1 MYRNKSG
8 PNIFHNNYF
17 QLKTNNLS
25 SIIEPNRINKVNFL
39 KFQPR
44 IKITKKNLSD
54 LSNSIIADDYNNS
67 QNNNIYY
74 KHYKTYTLFDNKN
87 IKRHRM
93 NKTSSSLDRLLTNLK
108 NEIFE
113 MSQSILNDKNQ
124 ISNYEIS
131 DINNNEGNNF
141 KQKFNNNKIQKSF
154 ISLKSYKALNK
165 KSYIPFNKTI
175 NKNYTLSN
183 SYITNDLKDEKIN
196 SLLNEND
203 LLERKLKM
211 SNGLLP
217 ELIEKASKYEK
228 MYDDL
233 KKETM
238 KKNNQKEIDNN
249 NDSNNN
255 NNFHESNIGNLTNEL
270 NEIVGNDENVKKS
283 IDSILKSTSNQ
294 NNIKNTNFQNEENGA
309 SNQIKILVIENY
321 NFDIISEKGISYHK
335 EILNSQCEIIELRK
349 KINDLNE
356 QYKNQIENLKIE
368 KENIGKEKEQYEK
381 NIIDLRN
388 SLDNIKNQNITFNN
402 ENNRN
407 ELIDELNK
415 QIEELKKENSDLL
428 NEIGKNN
435 QNKNLY
441 ENLKNELNNK
451 NNEFKLK
458 ENQYKENISQLELK
472 INKINLK
479 QNEFKNYKISKNGNL
494 KFLSTKTKEN
504 NEIIKQYENTLKLK
518 EQEIKELKE
527 KNTNLMNELKE
538 EEEEESENEYIK
550 VIDENDIETM
560 KMTIDN
566 LRELVAEKEK
576 EIQYLKSMAESQ
588 NESLQSNNNTQEKI
602 KKYKM
607 ELENCKLQF
616 QAEMEQNNLLKQE
629 IKRLTNNE
637 N

>member
-1 MYRNKSG
+1 MQRNKSN

-25 SIIEPNRINKVNFL
+25 SIIAPNRINTVNFL

-54 LSNSIIADDYNNS
+54 LSNSIIADDYNNN
-67 QNNNIYY
+67 QIYNIHH
-74 KHYKTYTLFDNKN
+74 KNYKTYSLFDNKN

-93 NKTSSSLDRLLTNLK
+93 NKTSSSLDRLLSNLK

-124 ISNYEIS
+124 NSNYEIS
-131 DINNNEGNNF
+131 DNNYYESENL
-141 KQKFNNNKIQKSF
+141 KQKLNKNKIQKNF
-154 ISLKSYKALNK
+154 ISLKSNKPFNK

-175 NKNYTLSN
+175 NKNYALNN
-183 SYITNDLKDEKIN
+183 SYTTNDLKDEKIN
-196 SLLNEND
+196 SLINEND

-238 KKNNQKEIDNN
+238 KKTNKYKDIDNN
-249 NDSNNN
+249 NYNNN
-255 NNFHESNIGNLTNEL
+255 NNINNFHESNIGNLTSEL
-270 NEIVGNDENVKKS
+270 NEILGNDEDVKKS
-283 IDSILKSTSNQ
+283 IDSILKSSSNQ
-294 NNIKNTNFQNEENGA
+294 NIKSTIFKNTENGA
-309 SNQIKILVIENY
+309 SDQIKILVIENY

-356 QYKNQIENLKIE
+356 QYKNQIETLKYE
-368 KENIGKEKEQYEK
+368 KENIVQEKEKCEK

-428 NEIGKNN
+428 NEIGKNI
-435 QNKNLY
+435 QNNNLY
-441 ENLKNELNNK
+441 ENLKNELNLK

-458 ENQYKENISQLELK
+458 ENQYKEKISQLELK
-472 INKINLK
+472 NKKINLK
-479 QNEFKNYKISKNGNL
+479 QNEFKNYKISENGNI
-494 KFLSTKTKEN
+494 KILSTKKEN
-504 NEIIKQYENTLKLK
+504 NDLIKQYENLLKLK

-527 KNTNLMNELKE
+527 KNNNLMNELN
-538 EEEEESENEYIK
+538 EEEESENDYVK